1 MTCVALLSEVLDM
14 EYLATA
20 FREVS
25 PGIDVRQGAD
35 LGALDEID
43 IAVCWFPPHGQLAQ
57 LPRLRLAQSLAAGV
71 DHMLADAQLPRD
83 VPLCRIVDSGMAAG
97 MNAYVSW
104 AVVQQHRGMRAY
116 VASSANG
123 LWQEQPVVSPRKHRV
138 GIAGMGTLGMACA
151 GALATIGY
159 AVRGWSRS
167 AKADLPEGVTGYH
180 GAGQLDAFLSG
191 CDTLVCLLPLTPETH
206 GFLSADLFSKLPHGA
221 HLINV
226 GRGDHLV
233 EADLLRALE
242 RGQLSAATLDAFSQE
257 PLSAS
262 HPFWK
267 DPRILVTPHIATRT
281 DRLVIAQQTLA
292 NLAALEQ
299 GIRPVNQVDIDRGY

>member
-167 AKADLPEGVTGYH
+167 AKANLPEGVTGYH

-257 PLSAS
+257 PLPAS